1 MVQNIKSP
9 DAGTL
14 DTSVMMRALTLLL
27 SVVGC
32 ELFDTSLAGALLSLI
47 WPQLR

>member
-1 MVQNIKSP
+1 MVQTIKSP

-14 DTSVMMRALTLLL
+14 DTSVMVRALKLLL
-27 SVVGC
+27 PVVGC
-32 ELFDTSLAGALLSLI
+32 ELFDAVLAGALLSLI